1 MSSQHPHGD
10 LVNENVHHEE
20 SDINVRA
27 IITFVVVLTVFTV
40 GIQIAMIGLFKV
52 YNTIESKTEPVVS
65 PLTAAPAQVSDF
77 PSPSLQTTPWTDLQK
92 LRASEH
98 DYLNSYGW
106 VDESAGI
113 ARVPIDKAKAM
124 LLQKG
129 LPVRP
134 DANTDASEGTHVAS
148 TGESNSGR
156 MLPGGLGDTSGPAAA
171 PSQGASPVAT
181 PGAGSG
187 PARQDSGTG
196 ATGGSAAGTNPEAST
211 QPNPGSGQAAS
222 ATAAKKPSG
231 AAATTKKKPGGGGL

>member
-1 MSSQHPHGD
+1 MSSQHPHGE

-27 IITFVVVLTVFTV
+27 IITFVVVLTVITV
-40 GIQIAMIGLFKV
+40 AIQVAMIGLFKV
-52 YNTIESKTEPVVS
+52 YNRIETKTEPVVS
-65 PLTAAPAQVSDF
+65 PLTAGPAQVGDF

-134 DANTDASEGTHVAS
+134 DANTDVSEGTHVAS

-156 MLPGGLGDTSGPAAA
+156 KLPGGQPDASGAVAPPANPSAPPVNATQPAAPDA
-171 PSQGASPVAT
+171 P
-181 PGAGSG
+181 
-187 PARQDSGTG
+187 
-196 ATGGSAAGTNPEAST
+196 
-211 QPNPGSGQAAS
+211 
-222 ATAAKKPSG
+222 
-231 AAATTKKKPGGGGL
+231 KKPGGGL